1 MKHPFIFI
9 NLHFKNQFRNQYSL
23 VKQLPSSFLQQRQT
37 DLGNDM
43 TAFLAALEE
52 KPPVSIRLNP
62 YKNFSKVENFE
73 KNRKIPFYT
82 VRRDSYGE
90 GGYYLDERPVFTL
103 DPAFHAGAYYVQE
116 ASSMFIAEALSQV
129 IDLQQDIT
137 ILDLCAAPGGK
148 TTLLASVVSENSLL
162 LANEVIKSRVEVLK
176 ENVVK
181 WGYTNIYV
189 SNHDSEDFTGLNGFF
204 DVVLIDAPCSGEGL
218 FRKDER
224 AIAEWSPEN
233 VQTCAARQKRIL
245 SNAVKLLKPNGILLY
260 STCTYNDF
268 ENGYNVEWLLQNFDY
283 QEVKLTLKPDWG
295 ILEKKYGYQFYPH
308 KTEGEGFYCCV
319 LKRKTETDGKRE
331 MPVATK
337 PFAATKLPKKQIDI
351 VSNWLKQPDKF
362 EFFIKP
368 NGQIFIVL
376 KKHLNYIALIDMV
389 LKRKSTGLEIGEFKG
404 QDFIPSHD
412 LALSIEISPNT
423 EGVSLTKNESLHYLK
438 KENIELDDN
447 VPQGWVLAQYEG
459 MNLGWMKVMKN
470 RINNYLPKDFRI
482 RMDLPRE
489 N

>member
-1 MKHPFIFI
+1 M
-9 NLHFKNQFRNQYSL
+9 SL
-23 VKQLPSSFLQQRQT
+23 KQLPIAFLEQRQI
-37 DLGNDM
+37 DLDIELP
-43 TAFLAALEE
+43 AFRAALDE
-52 KPPVSIRLNP
+52 KSPISLRFNP
-62 YKNFSKVENFE
+62 LKKFLRAENLENIGKKV
-73 KNRKIPFYT
+73 PYT
-82 VRRDSYGE
+82 E
-90 GGYYLDERPVFTL
+90 GGYFLDERPVFTL

-116 ASSMFIAEALSQV
+116 ASSMFLAEALSQV
-129 IDLQQDIT
+129 IDLQQDIKL
-137 ILDLCAAPGGK
+137 LDLCAAPGGK
-148 TTLLASVVSENSLL
+148 TTLLASVVSENSFI
-162 LANEVIKSRVEVLK
+162 LANEVIKSRVEILK

-181 WGYTNIYV
+181 WGLSNIYV

-245 SNAVKLLKPNGILLY
+245 ANAVKLLKPNGILLY

-268 ENGYNVEWLLQNFDY
+268 ENSDNVEWLLQNFDY
-283 QEVKLTLKPDWG
+283 QEVKLTLKPEWG
-295 ILEKKYGYQFYPH
+295 IAEKKHGYQFYPH
-308 KTEGEGFYCCV
+308 KTVGEGFYCCV
-319 LKRKTETDGKRE
+319 LKRSDETSFNYE
-331 MPVATK
+331 TPVPIK
-337 PFAATKLPKKQIDI
+337 PFGATKLPKKQIDL
-351 VSNWLKQPDKF
+351 VSNWLKQPEKF
-362 EFFIKP
+362 AFFIKP

-376 KKHLNYIALIDMV
+376 KKHITPISWIDTV

-412 LALSIEISPNT
+412 LALSVEINAHT
-423 EGVSLTKNESLHYLK
+423 EGVSLTKNEALHYLK
-438 KENIELDDN
+438 KENIELEN
-447 VPQGWVLAQYEG
+447 APQGWVLAQYEG
-459 MNLGWMKVMKN
+459 LNLGWMKVMKN